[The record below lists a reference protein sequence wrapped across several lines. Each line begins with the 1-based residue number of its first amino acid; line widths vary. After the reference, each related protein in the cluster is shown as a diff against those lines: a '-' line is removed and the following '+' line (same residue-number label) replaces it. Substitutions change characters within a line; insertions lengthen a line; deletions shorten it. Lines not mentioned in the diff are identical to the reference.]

1 MQYDVNVLVE
11 TRLRIAELR
20 NSIRNLKTALDQA
33 RFSVENKAIES
44 SGGNYGKN
52 AEERERFLKYAL
64 LESSEY
70 SEIEKSLSNYQ
81 SELEIEEARL
91 DSFRDLRRD
100 IEIQQRDRAIE
111 ANVNFS

>member
-1 MQYDVNVLVE
+1 MQYDVDSLVQ
-11 TRLRIAELR
+11 TRMRIAELR
-20 NSIRNLKTALDQA
+20 NSIRNLKNSMDQT
-33 RFSVENKAIES
+33 RFKVETQAIES

-52 AEERERFLKYAL
+52 AEERERYLKLAV

-70 SEIEKSLSNYQ
+70 GQIESNLSQFQ

-111 ANVNFS
+111 SNVNFS